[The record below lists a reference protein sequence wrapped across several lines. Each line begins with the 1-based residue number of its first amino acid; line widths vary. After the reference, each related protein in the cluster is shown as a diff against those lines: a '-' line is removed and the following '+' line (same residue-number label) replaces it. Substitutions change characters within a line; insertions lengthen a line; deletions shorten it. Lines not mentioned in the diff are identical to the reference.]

1 MIHASE
7 VTKVIQRH
15 RGNAVVVSTSKAL
28 REWSRVSQRRGLDV
42 DLVDCLDKAAAVGL
56 GVSTSK
62 PDVRVF
68 VLDCDATLRANLAT
82 LVTVGTRSPINLVHF
97 LLEDGEH
104 WSTDGTAISGLGN
117 IDFAALAREAGYART
132 YRFDDLEELDLS
144 LDEVLEGSGP
154 SFVSVKV
161 FYGPDLPAYPDRSM
175 SDSLAVVKKN
185 LAFM

>member
-1 MIHASE
+1 
-7 VTKVIQRH
+7 
-15 RGNAVVVSTSKAL
+15 
-28 REWSRVSQRRGLDV
+28 
-42 DLVDCLDKAAAVGL
+42 
-56 GVSTSK
+56 
-62 PDVRVF
+62 
-68 VLDCDATLRANLAT
+68 
-82 LVTVGTRSPINLVHF
+82 

-144 LDEVLEGSGP
+144 LAEVLGGSGP
-154 SFVSVKV
+154 TFVSVKV

-175 SDSLAVVKKN
+175 SESLAVVKKS